1 MFNSKSSLALL
12 IILVTASCATVEPLE
27 VKHKP
32 IYGNGIYST
41 SAATKAYLVKDPNSP
56 VIYCTEP
63 APDASIDMQDDAS
76 ADLSLMKIGNKES
89 EIASDSEAEAG
100 LGGRSVNVLL
110 TRELMFRMCEFFAN
124 TNLDDSTKVMI
135 FQSTL
140 SSILQLN
147 TQNFGVGT
155 GSGSTTSGTFNATGA
170 AAVATTNT
178 TADTTSTS
186 KPEKECKDE
195 FGDTIPCKN

>member
-1 MFNSKSSLALL
+1 MLNPKSSLTLL
-12 IILVTASCATVEPLE
+12 IMLVTASCATVEPLE

-32 IYGNGIYST
+32 LYSNGIYST

-56 VIYCTEP
+56 FTVCTEP

-76 ADLSLMKIGNKES
+76 VDLSLLKIGNKES
-89 EIASDSEAEAG
+89 ELASDSEAEAG

-135 FQSTL
+135 FQSTI

-147 TQNFGVGT
+147 AQNFGVGT
-155 GSGSTTSGTFNATGA
+155 GNRATTSGTFTAAGA
-170 AAVATTNT
+170 AGLATTT
-178 TADTTSTS
+178 SADTTSTS
-186 KPEKECKDE
+186 KPQRECTNE
-195 FGDTIPCKN
+195 FGDTVPCKN